1 MLLEAIG
8 EDPEAE
14 PYPQTWQ
21 RRVPDVLASLSEGL
35 REEEKPTMRAFE
47 TEANDLVVK
56 TGIPF
61 YSLCSHHLLP
71 YYGTAH
77 VAYRPDGSVV
87 GLSKLTRY
95 VRWQSR
101 RPSMQE
107 ELTEDIAAGLAADL
121 EATGV
126 LVELEATHMCEVMR
140 GIETESTT
148 RTRASVGDVG
158 EDAEERLRTAIDRE
172 DRR

>member
-1 MLLEAIG
+1 MTSKDTRGSHLIADREEEARADASIDWTKAQEGVRMLLEAIG
-8 EDPEAE
+8 ENPEAE

-35 REEEKPTMRAFE
+35 REEEKPAMRTFE
-47 TEANDLVVK
+47 TDANDLVVK

-101 RPSMQE
+101 
-107 ELTEDIAAGLAADL
+107 
-121 EATGV
+121 
-126 LVELEATHMCEVMR
+126 
-140 GIETESTT
+140 
-148 RTRASVGDVG
+148 
-158 EDAEERLRTAIDRE
+158 
-172 DRR
+172 